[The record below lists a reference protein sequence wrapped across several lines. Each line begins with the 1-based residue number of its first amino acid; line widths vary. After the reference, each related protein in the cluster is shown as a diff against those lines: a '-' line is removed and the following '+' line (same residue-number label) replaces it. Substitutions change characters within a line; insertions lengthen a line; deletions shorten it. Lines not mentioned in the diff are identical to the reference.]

1 MSSIEIKPNKLVE
14 KFSDIE
20 HIVNAVSARMDEPG
34 LEGKEVLTTIV
45 PADKMPEAI
54 RRLKNTINFVEDL
67 QEEHYNCVNA
77 LHFKWPKEN
86 VYSILLKSR
95 ALDLVIPTYFHEL
108 CHIANYELCEDLL
121 SGPKLLLAEALAVSF
136 RNWAMDEFN
145 QISPLK
151 YQDRLIALL
160 IEKERQY
167 NPENIGQKTDLR
179 RVVYDVLLWRYNMGG
194 SSKEIYHWF
203 KAAISDKGRL
213 ERLSNYIEKH
223 FLEK

>member
-1 MSSIEIKPNKLVE
+1 MSSIEIEPDKLVE
-14 KFSDIE
+14 KFSDME
-20 HIVNAVSARMDEPG
+20 HIVSAVSARMDEPG
-34 LEGKEVLTTIV
+34 LEGKEVLTTII

-54 RRLKNTINFVEDL
+54 KGLKGRLHFNEDL
-67 QEEHYNCVNA
+67 PEEHYSRVNA

-86 VYSILLKSR
+86 AFSILLKSR

-121 SGPKLLLAEALAVSF
+121 SRPKMLLAEALSVSF

-145 QISPLK
+145 QISPLQ

-167 NPENIGQKTDLR
+167 DPENISKKTDLR
-179 RVVYDVLLWRYNMGG
+179 RAVYDVLLWRYNMGG
-194 SSKEIYHWF
+194 SSKDIYHWF
-203 KAAISDKGRL
+203 KAAISDKDRL
-213 ERLSNYIEKH
+213 ERLSNYVEKH
-223 FLEK
+223 FLAK